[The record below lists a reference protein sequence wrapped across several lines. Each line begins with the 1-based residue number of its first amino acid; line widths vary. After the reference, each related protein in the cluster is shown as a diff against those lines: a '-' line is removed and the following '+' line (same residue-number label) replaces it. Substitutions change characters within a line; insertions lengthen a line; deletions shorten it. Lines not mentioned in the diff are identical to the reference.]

1 MGEKNKMRQNVK
13 TSTVFWIMV
22 KRDLVIQLRNWG
34 EFIFRVAM
42 LPFILILTYGYVLPK
57 IGILSPDFPNQMFPG
72 MVGMSLLI
80 TGIHGTAVPLSM
92 DFNNSRE
99 IEDRLQAPVSIK
111 TTAWSKMIVGI
122 VESWIGA
129 LLVLPISLV
138 FMGSNLAF
146 SMTSFDMV
154 MLVVILL
161 LSSVTSATLGL
172 LVGTIVKP
180 MQIAAMF
187 PGFLMPIIFTGAI
200 FFSWDSLSVIPVM
213 KGLVLLNP
221 LVYINE
227 ALRSTMI
234 ETSTAMPL
242 WFSLTG
248 IAIFTVV
255 MGMIGMKRFKKM
267 AAR

>member
-1 MGEKNKMRQNVK
+1 MKNNVS

-22 KRDLVIQLRNWG
+22 KRDLMIQMRNWS

-57 IGILSPDFPNQMFPG
+57 IGILSSDFPNQMFPG

-111 TTAWSKMIVGI
+111 VTAWSKMVVGI
-122 VESWIGA
+122 IESWIGA
-129 LLVLPISLV
+129 LIVLPVSIL
-138 FMGSNLAF
+138 FMGSYLEF
-146 SMTSFDMV
+146 SMTGFDMM
-154 MLVVILL
+154 MLVAILL
-161 LSSVTSATLGL
+161 VSSVTSATLGL

-200 FFSWDSLSVIPVM
+200 FFSWESLSVIPWL

-234 ETSTAMPL
+234 DTTTSMPL
-242 WFSLTG
+242 WLSVSG
-248 IAIFTVV
+248 IVIFTII
-255 MGMIGMKRFKKM
+255 MGLTGMKRFKKM
-267 AAR
+267 ATR